1 MLSHNSQLIS
11 RRSIIFPIVRPIARP
26 IATRPIVIC
35 KTDFDLGLHIFSKGI
50 ITFTM
55 IYCGLN
61 YLHYRNK

>member
-1 MLSHNSQLIS
+1 MLSHNSHLIS
-11 RRSIIFPIVRPIARP
+11 RRSIIFPIVRPIA
-26 IATRPIVIC
+26 RPIVIC